1 VAEPSTKP
9 TPVEP
14 PRGIFQARVDE
25 KGRLKLPADF
35 KEYVIS
41 FGDRK
46 VFVTSLDLGTARIYP
61 NLLWKDNQ
69 KFFEEFKDDPD
80 AAEDV
85 AFTADDMGGDCDMDD
100 RGRVLIPQELRQLL
114 AIEAQPVWLQC
125 FQGVIHIY
133 SKSVYE
139 ERKRRASDR
148 LVDKVRL
155 LRQRGLK

>member
-1 VAEPSTKP
+1 MADPNSIP

-46 VFVTSLDLGTARIYP
+46 VFVTSLDLSTARIYP
-61 NLLWKDNQ
+61 NSLWKDNQ
-69 KFFEEFKDDPD
+69 KFFEDFTEDPD

-85 AFTADDMGGDCDMDD
+85 AFTANDAGGDCDMDD
-100 RGRVLIPQELRQLL
+100 QGRVLIPQELRRLL
-114 AIEAQPVWLQC
+114 EIENQPVWLQS

-133 SKSVYE
+133 SKAVYE
-139 ERKRRASDR
+139 ERKRRATER
-148 LVDKVRL
+148 LQDKVRL
-155 LRQRGLK
+155 LRQKGLK

>member
-1 VAEPSTKP
+1 VADLNSIT

-14 PRGIFQARVDE
+14 PRGIFQARVDD
-25 KGRLKLPADF
+25 KGRLKLPADL

-46 VFVTSLDLGTARIYP
+46 VFVTSLDLVTARIYP
-61 NLLWKDNQ
+61 NAIWKDNQ
-69 KFFEEFKDDPD
+69 KFFEEFNEDPD

-85 AFTADDMGGDCDMDD
+85 AFTANDTGGDCDMDD
-100 RGRVLIPQELRQLL
+100 QGRVLIPQELRRSLE
-114 AIEAQPVWLQC
+114 IENQPVWLQC

-139 ERKRRASDR
+139 ERKRRAVER
-148 LVDKVRL
+148 LQDKVRL
-155 LRQRGLK
+155 LRQKGLK